1 MFIVSL
7 SYTAPLDH
15 VDAHLAAHREFLA
28 AQYAAGRFL
37 MSGPKVPREGGIIL
51 ADAPS
56 RAALEAVLGEDP
68 FHRAGVARYEITEF
82 APLMTAPA
90 LDAWRQRP
98 NGG

>member
-1 MFIVSL
+1 MFVISL
-7 SYTAPLDH
+7 SYTAPLEH
-15 VDAHLAAHREFLA
+15 IDAHLAAHRDYLA

-68 FHRAGVARYEITEF
+68 FHQAGVTRYEITEF
-82 APLMTAPA
+82 TPLMTAPA
-90 LDAWRQRP
+90 LGAWRA
-98 NGG
+98 

>member
-7 SYTAPLDH
+7 SYTAPLAQ
-15 VDAHLAAHREFLA
+15 VDAHLAAPREFLA

-56 RAALEAVLGEDP
+56 RAALDAVLGEDP
-68 FHRAGVARYEITEF
+68 FRQAGVAHYEITEF
-82 APLMTAPA
+82 TPLMTAPA
-90 LDAWRQRP
+90 LSGWRA
-98 NGG
+98 